1 MKIKFKKLD
10 SSAVAPFQANEG
22 DAGFDLTATSV
33 KKIGLFKYL
42 YGTGIAVEIPKGY
55 EGEVRSRS
63 SVHKTGMILSNGVG
77 TIDAGYRGEVM
88 AVFWKIPFV
97 GKKYEVG
104 ERIFQMIIKS
114 VPKIEYIETDELSMS
129 QRGTGGYGSSGR

>member
-1 MKIKFKKLD
+1 MKIKFKKLIPE
-10 SSAVAPFQANEG
+10 AEKPERIYKG
-22 DAGFDLTATSV
+22 DAGFDFRATSV
-33 KKIGLFKYL
+33 KRIGWFKWL

-63 SVHKTGMILSNGVG
+63 SIHQTGMILSNGVG
-77 TIDAGYRGEVM
+77 TIDAGYRGEIM

-114 VPKIEYIETDELSMS
+114 VPKIEYIETDELSMT